1 MRVLSLYDGMSCGML
16 AFLRAGIPVESYDA
30 YEIDKHAIKVS
41 QHNFPQI
48 VQHGDVFKGD
58 FASYKGKVDAVV
70 GGSPCFVAGTMV
82 LTSEGMK
89 PIEQVRVGDLVYTH
103 RHRFRPVTAVG
114 NKTAQVFRMVSD
126 GVPDILVTDN
136 HPFYVSR
143 MTLDRYGARQFSEPS
158 WKAVGE
164 LIPDSDFLS
173 SPIVMGSYN
182 PRGLTVGHCRLL
194 AMMLASRRITDGYR
208 EWMAEVSEE
217 NHRDTADW
225 APVMELVSENS
236 LPFDP
241 DHREIPVEILQ
252 LPQELAH
259 AFMGAFLECAG
270 KRDEADN
277 VWTYKARSPAMA
289 HSLALL
295 AQKVYETPGI
305 IVRDTVYR
313 GCDDGSVTPVPVWTV
328 TVGYGTDR
336 MVSGRRICNDLYTP
350 FRSLEPRGEDTVYN
364 LSVEQDESY
373 LAGNRIVHNCTYWSI
388 AQSKHRETEAHG
400 IGWELFQQYVR
411 AVRES
416 EPRFFVYENNK
427 SMAKAIREEISN
439 TFGFEPI
446 CINSALVSAQ
456 NRQRLYWVGIRD
468 DDGTYR
474 KASIE
479 QPVDRGI
486 LLKDVLDGNF
496 RRNLSE
502 KEVEYM
508 VRPTADG
515 RNHFDYGHHA
525 DVSKDKSPC
534 ITACLSKGVPYNVL
548 VEPVAIASR
557 KRDFQDG
564 SAGKKFEANGPKANC
579 LTTVQ
584 TDCMVAINVD
594 DPNEIPLNSSDGKS
608 RTLMAGYG
616 KFGMQTLIAQKG
628 WNGGT
633 TAVAEP
639 IDIPSESVAGRIVG
653 RRIGEDGRRKD
664 NDLSIDLVQRPEVND
679 DPCKTNCL
687 TTVGKDNI
695 IIEPLCEPVNVTVD
709 GKGKALT
716 ACYYKTA
723 PRDAITEVAGGRSMV
738 AEPIRVGLM
747 PRSDGEVFDRQGT
760 RIYDPDGK
768 SITLSG
774 DGGGA
779 KEKTGLYAIP
789 AMDAIDGHHASGGS
803 AVIGPIP
810 LNITGDG
817 KSQCIR
823 ATCYK
828 DGIRNLVANDVERRT
843 CVAHDVTEFYGVGQ
857 SVHPIGSVGNM
868 YGRGQNGQLFG
879 PDSKTKTLS
888 AGTGQNGRG
897 IGSNN
902 SPKAILPYPQYE
914 GQTIYEV
921 RDGHITINGR
931 TYPIKLKDGRY
942 IIRKLSVDECK
953 RLQTVP
959 EWYDMSCISKSQAY
973 KCLGNGWTIEVIAH
987 LIQGAVRELD
997 PDFVPTEVG
1006 AEPTAK
1012 AVTLDSFTEV
1022 SP

>member
-58 FASYKGKVDAVV
+58 FASYRGKVDAVV

-82 LTSEGMK
+82 LTSEGMR

-388 AQSKHRETEAHG
+388 AQSKHRET
-400 IGWELFQQYVR
+400 
-411 AVRES
+411 
-416 EPRFFVYENNK
+416 
-427 SMAKAIREEISN
+427 
-439 TFGFEPI
+439 
-446 CINSALVSAQ
+446 
-456 NRQRLYWVGIRD
+456 
-468 DDGTYR
+468 
-474 KASIE
+474 
-479 QPVDRGI
+479 
-486 LLKDVLDGNF
+486 
-496 RRNLSE
+496 
-502 KEVEYM
+502 
-508 VRPTADG
+508 
-515 RNHFDYGHHA
+515 
-525 DVSKDKSPC
+525 
-534 ITACLSKGVPYNVL
+534 
-548 VEPVAIASR
+548 
-557 KRDFQDG
+557 
-564 SAGKKFEANGPKANC
+564 
-579 LTTVQ
+579 
-584 TDCMVAINVD
+584 
-594 DPNEIPLNSSDGKS
+594 
-608 RTLMAGYG
+608 
-616 KFGMQTLIAQKG
+616 
-628 WNGGT
+628 
-633 TAVAEP
+633 
-639 IDIPSESVAGRIVG
+639 
-653 RRIGEDGRRKD
+653 
-664 NDLSIDLVQRPEVND
+664 
-679 DPCKTNCL
+679 
-687 TTVGKDNI
+687 
-695 IIEPLCEPVNVTVD
+695 
-709 GKGKALT
+709 
-716 ACYYKTA
+716 
-723 PRDAITEVAGGRSMV
+723 
-738 AEPIRVGLM
+738 
-747 PRSDGEVFDRQGT
+747 
-760 RIYDPDGK
+760 
-768 SITLSG
+768 
-774 DGGGA
+774 
-779 KEKTGLYAIP
+779 
-789 AMDAIDGHHASGGS
+789 
-803 AVIGPIP
+803 
-810 LNITGDG
+810 
-817 KSQCIR
+817 
-823 ATCYK
+823 
-828 DGIRNLVANDVERRT
+828 
-843 CVAHDVTEFYGVGQ
+843 
-857 SVHPIGSVGNM
+857 
-868 YGRGQNGQLFG
+868 
-879 PDSKTKTLS
+879 
-888 AGTGQNGRG
+888 
-897 IGSNN
+897 
-902 SPKAILPYPQYE
+902 
-914 GQTIYEV
+914 
-921 RDGHITINGR
+921 
-931 TYPIKLKDGRY
+931 
-942 IIRKLSVDECK
+942 
-953 RLQTVP
+953 
-959 EWYDMSCISKSQAY
+959 
-973 KCLGNGWTIEVIAH
+973 
-987 LIQGAVRELD
+987 
-997 PDFVPTEVG
+997 
-1006 AEPTAK
+1006 
-1012 AVTLDSFTEV
+1012 
-1022 SP
+1022 

>member
-1 MRVLSLYDGMSCGML
+1 MRVLSLYDGISCGML
-16 AFLRAGIPVESYDA
+16 AFMRAGIPVESYDA

-58 FASYKGKVDAVV
+58 FASYRGKVDAVV
-70 GGSPCFVAGTMV
+70 GGSPCFVAGTMI
-82 LTSEGMK
+82 LTSEGMR

-103 RHRFRPVTAVG
+103 AHRFRSVTAVG
-114 NKTAQVFRMVSD
+114 HKTAQVFRMVSD

-143 MTLDRYGARQFSEPS
+143 MTRDRYGARQFSGPR
-158 WKAVGE
+158 WKEAGE

-194 AMMLASRRITDGYR
+194 ARMLASRRIPNGYR

-217 NHRDTADW
+217 NHLDTADG
-225 APVMELVSENS
+225 APVMALVSENS
-236 LPFDP
+236 LPLDP
-241 DHREIPVEILQ
+241 DNREIPVEILQ
-252 LPQELAH
+252 LPQKLAH
-259 AFMGAFLECAG
+259 AFMGEFLECAG
-270 KRDEADN
+270 KRDEAN
-277 VWTYKARSPAMA
+277 SVWTYKARNPAMA
-289 HSLALL
+289 HSFALL

-313 GCDDGSVTPVPVWTV
+313 GCDDGSVTPVPVWIV

-336 MVSGRRICNDLYTP
+336 MVSGRRIFNDLYTP

-411 AVRES
+411 AVREA

-456 NRQRLYWVGIRD
+456 NRQRLYWVGVRN

-479 QPVDRGI
+479 QPEDRGI

-496 RRNLSE
+496 RRNLTE

-515 RNHFDYGHHA
+515 RNHFDYGHNA
-525 DVSKDKSPC
+525 DASKDKSPC

-548 VEPVAIASR
+548 VEPVRVGLMPRS
-557 KRDFQDG
+557 DG
-564 SAGKKFEANGPKANC
+564 EVFDRQGTRIYDPDGKSITLSGDGGGAKEKTG
-579 LTTVQ
+579 LY
-584 TDCMVAINVD
+584 AINVGD
-594 DPNEIPLNSSDGKS
+594 QNEIPLNSSDGKS

-653 RRIGEDGRRKD
+653 RRIGEDGRSKD

-723 PRDAITEVAGGRSMV
+723 PRDAVTEVAGGRSMV
-738 AEPIRVGLM
+738 AEPI
-747 PRSDGEVFDRQGT
+747 
-760 RIYDPDGK
+760 
-768 SITLSG
+768 
-774 DGGGA
+774 
-779 KEKTGLYAIP
+779 
-789 AMDAIDGHHASGGS
+789 
-803 AVIGPIP
+803 P
-810 LNITGDG
+810 LNITRDG

-843 CVAHDVTEFYGVGQ
+843 CVAHDVTEPVPECEALSEEYFKGGFDGGLVGM
-857 SVHPIGSVGNM
+857 VETEAH
-868 YGRGQNGQLFG
+868 YRNGQQPSQQYRVYHCESKSKCLDQDQRKYYLT
-879 PDSKTKTLS
+879 PD
-888 AGTGQNGRG
+888 
-897 IGSNN
+897 
-902 SPKAILPYPQYE
+902 
-914 GQTIYEV
+914 EV
-921 RDGHITINGR
+921 GKGEPVYTVENGHITINGR
-931 TYPIKLKDGRY
+931 TYPIKLRDGRY

-1012 AVTLDSFTEV
+1012 MVTLDSFTEV

>member
-82 LTSEGMK
+82 LTSEGMR

-103 RHRFRPVTAVG
+103 SHRFRPVTAVG
-114 NKTAQVFRMVSD
+114 HKTAQVFRMVSD

-143 MTLDRYGARQFSEPS
+143 MTRDRYGARQFSGPR

-182 PRGLTVGHCRLL
+182 PRGLTIGHCRLL
-194 AMMLASRRITDGYR
+194 ARMLASRRIPDGYR

-217 NHRDTADW
+217 NHLDTADG
-225 APVMELVSENS
+225 APVMALVSENS
-236 LPFDP
+236 LPLDP

-252 LPQELAH
+252 LPQKLAH
-259 AFMGAFLECAG
+259 AFMGEFLECAG
-270 KRDEADN
+270 KRDEAN
-277 VWTYKARSPAMA
+277 GVWTYKARNPAMA
-289 HSLALL
+289 HSFALL

-313 GCDDGSVTPVPVWTV
+313 GCDDGSVTPVPVWIV

-336 MVSGRRICNDLYTP
+336 MVSGRRIFNDLYTP

-411 AVRES
+411 AVREA

-427 SMAKAIREEISN
+427 SMAKAIKEEISN

-456 NRQRLYWVGIRD
+456 NRQRLYWVGVRN

-479 QPVDRGI
+479 QPEDRGI
-486 LLKDVLDGNF
+486 LLKDILDGNF
-496 RRNLSE
+496 RRNLTE

-515 RNHFDYGHHA
+515 RNHFDYGHHT

-548 VEPVAIASR
+548 VEPA
-557 KRDFQDG
+557 
-564 SAGKKFEANGPKANC
+564 P
-579 LTTVQ
+579 
-584 TDCMVAINVD
+584 
-594 DPNEIPLNSSDGKS
+594 
-608 RTLMAGYG
+608 
-616 KFGMQTLIAQKG
+616 
-628 WNGGT
+628 
-633 TAVAEP
+633 EP

-695 IIEPLCEPVNVTVD
+695 IEPLCEPVNVTVD

-723 PRDAITEVAGGRSMV
+723 PRDAVTEVAGGRSMV

-760 RIYDPDGK
+760 RIYDPEGK

-789 AMDAIDGHHASGGS
+789 ATDGYDGYHASEGS
-803 AVIGPIP
+803 AVLGPIP
-810 LNITGDG
+810 LNITRDG

-843 CVAHDVTEFYGVGQ
+843 CVAHDVTGMFGTAPSDQ
-857 SVHPIGSVGNM
+857 SERDSEHGTSSTPGAQEYPVRGNCDIQITDRAIRSVQRDAKRSSCAESFCFFEDTKIHALTTAHVPMTIQGTDRTQTPIYTVEN
-868 YGRGQNGQLFG
+868 
-879 PDSKTKTLS
+879 
-888 AGTGQNGRG
+888 
-897 IGSNN
+897 
-902 SPKAILPYPQYE
+902 
-914 GQTIYEV
+914 
-921 RDGHITINGR
+921 GHITINGR
-931 TYPIKLKDGRY
+931 TYPIKLRDGRY

-973 KCLGNGWTIEVIAH
+973 KCLGNGWTIEVITH

-1012 AVTLDSFTEV
+1012 MVTLDSFTEV

>member
-16 AFLRAGIPVESYDA
+16 AFMRAGIPVESYDA

-58 FASYKGKVDAVV
+58 FTSYKGKVDAIV

-82 LTSEGMK
+82 LTSEGMR

-103 RHRFRPVTAVG
+103 SHRFRPVTAVG
-114 NKTAQVFRMVSD
+114 HKTAQVFRMVSD

-143 MTLDRYGARQFSEPS
+143 MTRDRYGARQFSGPH
-158 WKAVGE
+158 WKAAGE

-182 PRGLTVGHCRLL
+182 PRGLTIGHCRLL
-194 AMMLASRRITDGYR
+194 ARMLASRRIPDGYR

-217 NHRDTADW
+217 NHLDTADG
-225 APVMELVSENS
+225 APVMALVSENS
-236 LPFDP
+236 LPLDP
-241 DHREIPVEILQ
+241 DNREIPVEILQ
-252 LPQELAH
+252 LPQKLAH
-259 AFMGAFLECAG
+259 AFMGEFLECAG
-270 KRDEADN
+270 KRDEAN
-277 VWTYKARSPAMA
+277 GVWTYKARNPAMA
-289 HSLALL
+289 HSFALL

-313 GCDDGSVTPVPVWTV
+313 GCDDGSVTPVPVWIV

-336 MVSGRRICNDLYTP
+336 MVSGRRIFNDLYTP

-411 AVRES
+411 AVREA

-427 SMAKAIREEISN
+427 SMAKTIREEISN

-456 NRQRLYWVGIRD
+456 NRQRLYWVGVRN

-479 QPVDRGI
+479 QPEDRGI

-515 RNHFDYGHHA
+515 RNHFDYGHHT

-548 VEPVAIASR
+548 VEPV
-557 KRDFQDG
+557 
-564 SAGKKFEANGPKANC
+564 
-579 LTTVQ
+579 
-584 TDCMVAINVD
+584 
-594 DPNEIPLNSSDGKS
+594 
-608 RTLMAGYG
+608 
-616 KFGMQTLIAQKG
+616 
-628 WNGGT
+628 
-633 TAVAEP
+633 
-639 IDIPSESVAGRIVG
+639 
-653 RRIGEDGRRKD
+653 
-664 NDLSIDLVQRPEVND
+664 
-679 DPCKTNCL
+679 
-687 TTVGKDNI
+687 
-695 IIEPLCEPVNVTVD
+695 
-709 GKGKALT
+709 
-716 ACYYKTA
+716 
-723 PRDAITEVAGGRSMV
+723 
-738 AEPIRVGLM
+738 RVGLM

-760 RIYDPDGK
+760 RIYDPEGK

-789 AMDAIDGHHASGGS
+789 ATDGYDGHHASGGS

-810 LNITGDG
+810 LNITRDG

-843 CVAHDVTEFYGVGQ
+843 CVAHEV
-857 SVHPIGSVGNM
+857 IGSSEDGSEPKGFSMTGTFGERRASVNDKAYCLAANPSSDMDARVIVPVGCD
-868 YGRGQNGQLFG
+868 YVGAVR
-879 PDSKTKTLS
+879 PDIIPPAQT
-888 AGTGQNGRG
+888 
-897 IGSNN
+897 
-902 SPKAILPYPQYE
+902 YP
-914 GQTIYEV
+914 V
-921 RDGHITINGR
+921 RDNCDVQITDRAIRSVQRDAKRSSCAESFCFFGDTKIHALTTAHVPMTIQGTDGAQTPIYTVENGHITINGR

-1012 AVTLDSFTEV
+1012 MVTLDSFTEV